1 MKGEEQE
8 KEQELSIEESIEVF
22 IDIEP
27 IEDSEDIEDI
37 ERRIDPG
44 GGGEDGTARECKYRE
59 VVDSKYV

>member
-8 KEQELSIEESIEVF
+8 KEQELSIEESIEVS
-22 IDIEP
+22 IDIEG
-27 IEDSEDIEDI
+27 IEDSEDI